1 MKKNLL
7 PTLVLILST
16 CMGLLGQTSNKT
28 LNYQAVILD
37 PKAIDIPGASIVGQP
52 LSKGNVCLR
61 FSLLNAQG
69 GLDYE
74 ETQSVTTDEYGLV
87 NVSIGAGA
95 QAQASNSTGV
105 YRSFDSIVWTSSVK
119 SLKVSVSYDGC
130 SSFKQVSSQALNY
143 IPYAL
148 YAEAVDYKNVR
159 DTPTKLSQFSNDTG
173 YLIAKDL
180 DPLKTDIQTNSSK
193 IEVANKSIVDNK
205 QASDAAFLIINQSIT
220 RLDVKVAENTSSI
233 GTINTKIT
241 DQQNQIS
248 DNRNQITATNNN
260 LNTQIGGL
268 QGQLNTTNST
278 VSNLYNIV
286 EMQSKK
292 SLNILADGNDN
303 TKYPSV
309 KAVKDFVDLAVNG
322 KALVVDLAGKA
333 NLLSPEFTGTPS
345 LPSGTRGVTQVSGDN
360 STKLATTAYVDAK
373 VPLGVYTSVLIGTQQ
388 WMQQNLEVVTY
399 RDGTIIPQVTDAVT
413 WRGLTT
419 GAWCYYDN
427 DPSSGYGKL
436 YNWYAVNDPRGLAPQ
451 GWHIPTDAEWT
462 TLSTFLGGRS
472 VAGGK
477 MKTKGTTRWEAPNG
491 EATNESGFA
500 GLPGSYRS
508 DLGNFTPGWGFWWSA
523 TDSSEKDKAWHY
535 RLTNSNGIL
544 YREYL
549 DKRFGFSVRCIKD

>member
-1 MKKNLL
+1 
-7 PTLVLILST
+7 
-16 CMGLLGQTSNKT
+16 
-28 LNYQAVILD
+28 
-37 PKAIDIPGASIVGQP
+37 VGQP

-61 FSLLNAQG
+61 FSLLNGQG

-87 NVSIGAGA
+87 NVAIGAGA

-105 YRSFDSIVWTSSVK
+105 YKSFDSIVWTSSVK

-143 IPYAL
+143 TPYAL

-159 DTPTKLSQFSNDTG
+159 EAPTKLSQFSNDAG

-180 DPLKTDIQTNSSK
+180 DPLKSEIQTNSSK
-193 IEVANKSIVDNK
+193 IEVANKSIADNK
-205 QASDAAFLIINQSIT
+205 QASDAAFLIVNQSIT
-220 RLDVKVAENTSSI
+220 SLNTQVAQNTGSI
-233 GTINTKIT
+233 SNINTKIT

-248 DNRNQITATNNN
+248 DNRNQIAATNNN

-268 QGQLNTTNST
+268 QGQLNTTNSA
-278 VSNLYNIV
+278 VNNLYSIV
-286 EMQSKK
+286 EMQSNK
-292 SLNILADGNDN
+292 SLNVLADGNDN

-322 KALVVDLAGKA
+322 KALVADLAGKA
-333 NLLSPEFTGTPS
+333 NLASPEFTGTPKAPTPAS
-345 LPSGTRGVTQVSGDN
+345 SDN
-360 STKLATTAYVDAK
+360 STQIATTAFVKEAMASIVLQSSLATK
-373 VPLGVYTSVLIGTQQ
+373 AYTSILIGTQQ

-399 RDGTIIPQVTDAVT
+399 RDGTIIPQVTDYKI
-413 WRGLTT
+413 WKELTT
-419 GAWCYYDN
+419 GAWCYYNN

-436 YNWYAVNDPRGLAPQ
+436 YNWYAVNDARGLAPQ

-462 TLSTFLGGRS
+462 TLSTLLGGIS

-477 MKTKGTTRWEAPNG
+477 MKTTGTTRWNSPNAF
-491 EATNESGFA
+491 ATNESGFA
-500 GLPGSYRS
+500 GLPGGYRS
-508 DLGNFTPGWGFWWSA
+508 DIGNFTPGWGYWWSA
-523 TDSSEKDKAWHY
+523 TEHSSTYAWKY
-535 RLTNSNGIL
+535 RLTYGDGIL
-544 YREYL
+544 YRGYL